1 MPTPEVPEVYTT
13 SLETLT
19 NEYRTDNKKF
29 VEWFAKD
36 KEKLINDIQR
46 MRNNTYHRK
55 VVFLALFTFLRTSNV
70 SVEYYGQKSQN
81 GEESCLCHAQT
92 KTRTKQGIF
101 SVNQKYF

>member
-55 VVFLALFTFLRTSNV
+55 VIILM
-70 SVEYYGQKSQN
+70 
-81 GEESCLCHAQT
+81 
-92 KTRTKQGIF
+92 
-101 SVNQKYF
+101 SVNI